1 VTDDEDPFERLDDA
15 VEDREGDPFDNLGY
29 ADDDADGEDPPAAQ
43 GGEDQSAEQDDED
56 GATAADDSAGEE
68 WSQLTSP
75 DDEVVDRPAADVSD
89 SPGESGDDQAAEDR
103 SEMEFGIG
111 RRESEGAPEGPSLSD
126 VGTREGD
133 PFENVQGAFE
143 QMDTGEMDPD
153 AVWQALAS
161 AESRGSVGDARERT
175 YAEVDKHSY
184 CEQCEHFSEPPDI
197 ACTHEGTDII
207 EFLDMETVRVVDC
220 PVVAERKELEDS

>member
-1 VTDDEDPFERLDDA
+1 MSDDEDPFERLDDA
-15 VEDREGDPFDNLGY
+15 VADREGDPFDELGY
-29 ADDDADGEDPPAAQ
+29 PDDAEGEDPSTD
-43 GGEDQSAEQDDED
+43 GDED
-56 GATAADDSAGEE
+56 GAAAADDSAGEE

-75 DDEVVDRPAADVSD
+75 DDDLVDRPVADVAD
-89 SPGESGDDQAAEDR
+89 ESGDGGDDHAEDR

-111 RRESEGAPEGPSLSD
+111 RRESEGTPEGPSLSD
-126 VGTREGD
+126 VGAREGD

-153 AVWQALAS
+153 AVWQSLAS

-184 CEQCEHFSEPPDI
+184 CEQCEYFSEPPDI